1 MSSSHRG
8 AAEGRPVIL
17 QVLPGLVSG
26 GAERAAVDVAQAI
39 VDAGAEAI
47 VASAGGPMAVELRRT
62 GARHVTLPLD
72 SKNPF
77 IVRRNATR
85 LARLIEAEGVD
96 IVHARSRAPAWSAYW
111 AARRT
116 RRHFLTS
123 FHGVY
128 DLGGWVKRRY
138 NSVMVRGERVIA
150 VSDYVA
156 DHIRENYPVEP
167 GRIRTIRRGI
177 DLSRFDPERV
187 TQERVIQL
195 AQQWRLADGV
205 PVVMLAGR
213 LSRWKG
219 QMVFLEALARLGG
232 SGFDQRCLIVGPEQG
247 RGRYRA
253 ELERAARRLGVDG
266 IVQFTGDCRDMPAA
280 FMLADVVVSASTE
293 PEAFGRVIAEAQAMG
308 RVVIATDHGGAREQ
322 VLPERTGWLVKPG
335 DPEALAAALAEALAL
350 APGERLAIG
359 RVAAEHA
366 RATFSK
372 ETMCERT
379 LGVYEELLRAD
390 AYENGPMAA

>member
-1 MSSSHRG
+1 MSSSRRG

-17 QVLPGLVSG
+17 QVLPALVSG

-47 VASAGGPMAVELRRT
+47 VASAGGPMTVELRRT

-72 SKNPF
+72 SKNPVT
-77 IVRRNATR
+77 ICRNADAAGPAHRGRGRRYRPCPQPGPGLERTIGR
-85 LARLIEAEGVD
+85 HG
-96 IVHARSRAPAWSAYW
+96 APA
-111 AARRT
+111 
-116 RRHFLTS
+116 RHFLTS

-156 DHIRENYPVEP
+156 RPYPRELP
-167 GRIRTIRRGI
+167 GRPGAYPHHPPRHRPLPLRSGAGHARARHPARPAVAAGRRGAGGHAG
-177 DLSRFDPERV
+177 RAP
-187 TQERVIQL
+187 L
-195 AQQWRLADGV
+195 ALEGPDGV
-205 PVVMLAGR
+205 PGGAG
-213 LSRWKG
+213 
-219 QMVFLEALARLGG
+219 
-232 SGFDQRCLIVGPEQG
+232 
-247 RGRYRA
+247 
-253 ELERAARRLGVDG
+253 AARRLRLRSALPHRRLRSRVAAATGRSWSGPHGASGVDG

-359 RVAAEHA
+359 RVAAEHV
-366 RATFSK
+366 RATFTK
-372 ETMCERT
+372 ETMCDARSAST
-379 LGVYEELLRAD
+379 RSCWRAD
-390 AYENGPMAA
+390 A

>member
-1 MSSSHRG
+1 MSSSRRG

-47 VASAGGPMAVELRRT
+47 VASAGGPMTVELRRT

-85 LARLIEAEGVD
+85 LAQLIEAEGVD

-232 SGFDQRCLIVGPEQG
+232 SGFDQRCLIVGSEQG

-266 IVQFTGDCRDMPAA
+266 IVQLTGDCRDMPAA